1 MMWDMIRRNIIPTAI
16 TMGIFLLGEV
26 DKMLMTLL
34 TFIALD
40 YLSGIMSA
48 FITGTLSSKVGCKGI
63 VKKVFILVLVA
74 TATHIDMIL
83 NANGSI
89 RFIYLS
95 VMIGNEG
102 ISILENAGQ
111 CGIPGTDF
119 LYTKLSQLR
128 DAGKDSE
135 GKE

>member
-1 MMWDMIRRNIIPTAI
+1 MVDSIRRNVIPTLL
-16 TMGIFLLGEV
+16 TMVVFLLGEV
-26 DKMLMTLL
+26 DKMLITLL

-40 YLSGIMSA
+40 YLSGVMSG
-48 FITGTLSSKVGCKGI
+48 FITGTLSSKVGYKGI
-63 VKKVFILVLVA
+63 VKKVFILVLVV

-83 NANGSI
+83 NAGGSI

-128 DAGKDSE
+128 DAGNDNT